1 MKRFYLKQY
10 TVAHVER
17 SIEILGRH
25 FLEIM
30 IEQKVFEHA
39 KCIELMLK
47 IIGNRHEK
55 LRERVNEQWTRSK
68 NRSVEAMFGIM
79 GEEIR
84 RFECAKTVGD
94 YAIGREPE
102 SKVQRLTFI

>member
-47 IIGNRHEK
+47 IIGNRH
-55 LRERVNEQWTRSK
+55 
-68 NRSVEAMFGIM
+68 
-79 GEEIR
+79 
-84 RFECAKTVGD
+84 
-94 YAIGREPE
+94 
-102 SKVQRLTFI
+102 